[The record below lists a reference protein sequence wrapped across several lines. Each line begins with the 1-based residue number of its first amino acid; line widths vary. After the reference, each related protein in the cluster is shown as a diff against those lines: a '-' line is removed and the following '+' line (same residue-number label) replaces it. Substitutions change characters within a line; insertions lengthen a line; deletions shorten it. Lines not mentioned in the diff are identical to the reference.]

1 MRPDEIIQKHH
12 LLVAL
17 RPEDVRALLKQAQV
31 RPFRPRQTIFRRGD
45 PGDGLYGVLA
55 GSVAV
60 TVESEAGK
68 ELILNTFGPG
78 DFFGEIALLDGKGRT
93 ATAIARES
101 SELLFLARRTFLP
114 FIEERP
120 QLAVRMI
127 ALLCERLR
135 RTTQLVEDSA
145 FLNVAARL
153 AKQLLALAEPPESG
167 ATEAALVKV
176 SQAELAHM
184 LGVSREAVS
193 KQLSLWREAKVIDLS
208 RGRIVIARRDY
219 LETFVTL
226 ATNG

>member
-1 MRPDEIIQKHH
+1 MRPDEIIQRHH
-12 LLVAL
+12 LLSAL
-17 RPEDVRALLKQAQV
+17 GPEDARALLKQAQV
-31 RPFRPRQTIFRRGD
+31 RLFRSRQTIFRRGD

-55 GSVAV
+55 GGVAV

-93 ATAIARES
+93 ATAIARKP

-114 FIEERP
+114 FIEKRP
-120 QLAVRMI
+120 QLAIRMI

-135 RTTQLVEDSA
+135 RTTQLVEDST

-153 AKQLLALAEPPESG
+153 AKQLLVLAEPSEPTG
-167 ATEAALVKV
+167 KAADLVRAP
-176 SQAELAHM
+176 QAELAHM
-184 LGVSREAVS
+184 IGVSREAVS
-193 KQLSLWREAKVIDLS
+193 KQLSLWREMKVIDLS
-208 RGRIVIARRDY
+208 RGRIVINRRDY